1 MKIIF
6 IILGYLK
13 WHYSKAISSLS
24 DIWKNFLYFTSNFF
38 SIKLLFQNFFD
49 PWKRMTDSYPKNFD
63 LKKYFYAFIANLIV
77 RIVGMIMRTG
87 LIIIGL
93 ASYIIMALLYP
104 IILIIWILLPLFII
118 TLIIIGLILIIK

>member
-49 PWKRMTDSYPKNFD
+49 PWKRMTDSYPKSFD